1 MTRLDR
7 NLQSDVPQSVN
18 NKPKSRTDGG
28 GATLSQLRLL
38 VALDA
43 MLRAGSV
50 SGAAAELQM
59 SVPAAS
65 RLLAQL
71 RAHYADPILI
81 REGRRMVPSPLVAK
95 LRRRVAALSREAR
108 LLLSA
113 DRLPQAESGL
123 DRADPPSAL
132 VPFPE
137 APRLPLRVSEPTR
150 AEGEPGADT
159 LLRRLD
165 GADDSDC
172 PRHRLAAHIARLSGG
187 TGPAPSLSA
196 SQARDAFEIVLRG
209 EADAV
214 QIGAL
219 LAGIQQRGVAGPE
232 LAGLVAAA
240 RAQRP
245 GPGWQG
251 QAPGLD
257 WPVYPSP
264 RQRRPAW
271 FLAAARLLADAG
283 TPILLHGFT
292 PQPGPVATL
301 LSALQ
306 IPQVETL
313 PEAEAALDRGGIAFL
328 RIETVAP
335 QMAALC
341 NLYAVLGMRTV
352 AQIGLRLLDPLR
364 FGVTLAGVPFS
375 GGGGLMTS
383 ALTHLGDGRL
393 LSVLSQRD
401 VAQATPHRWMT
412 LVLSGAE
419 GETLTHVP
427 PSLTSA
433 PEGLPPGYG
442 PEAMLTALWQGR
454 ERDPGVTAIIRDSA
468 ALALMALRPD
478 QPFAT
483 HQAEATRLWEDRAGR
498 LA

>member
-7 NLQSDVPQSVN
+7 SLGQGAPQPAEEA
-18 NKPKSRTDGG
+18 PKSRPDS
-28 GATLSQLRLL
+28 AAVTLSQLRLL

-43 MLRAGSV
+43 LLRAGSV
-50 SGAAAELQM
+50 SGAAAELEM

-71 RAHYADPILI
+71 RAHYDDPILI
-81 REGRRMVPSPLVAK
+81 REGRRMVPSPLAAT

-113 DRLPQAESGL
+113 QDAAPLAE
-123 DRADPPSAL
+123 APSAL
-132 VPFPE
+132 LPFPE
-137 APRLPLRVSEPTR
+137 APRLPLRVSDPER
-150 AEGEPGADT
+150 AEGEPGADA
-159 LLRRLD
+159 LLLRLD
-165 GADDSDC
+165 GAGDSDR

-187 TGPAPSLSA
+187 AGPSPSLSA
-196 SQARDAFEIVLRG
+196 SQARDAFDIVLQG

-219 LAGIQQRGVAGPE
+219 LAGIQQRGIAGPE

-240 RAQRP
+240 RALRP

-251 QAPGLD
+251 NAPGLD

-271 FLAAARLLADAG
+271 FLAGAKLLADAG

-301 LSALQ
+301 LNALQ
-306 IPQVETL
+306 IPQVESL
-313 PEAEAALDRGGIAFL
+313 PEALAALNRGRIAYL
-328 RIETVAP
+328 RIEAVAP

-341 NLYAVLGMRTV
+341 SLYAVLGMRTV
-352 AQIGLRLLDPLR
+352 AQVGLRLLDPLR
-364 FGVTLAGVPFS
+364 FGLTLGGVPFS

-383 ALTHLGDGRL
+383 ALTHLKDGHL

-412 LVLSGAE
+412 LALSGPD

-442 PEAMLTALWQGR
+442 PDAMLSALWQGR
-454 ERDPGVTAIIRDSA
+454 ERDPAITTIIRDSA
-468 ALALMALRPD
+468 ALGLLALRPD

-483 HQAEATRLWEDRAGR
+483 HQATAARLWDDRA
-498 LA
+498 